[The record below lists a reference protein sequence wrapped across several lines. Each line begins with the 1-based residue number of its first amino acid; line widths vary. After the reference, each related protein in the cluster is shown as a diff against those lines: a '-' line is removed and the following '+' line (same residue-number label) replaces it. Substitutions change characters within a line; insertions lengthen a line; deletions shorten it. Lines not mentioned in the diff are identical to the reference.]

1 MEPNKLSSE
10 YIKNELIT
18 ITSEHPSYEDN
29 FERKL
34 QSKLS
39 PSNQIFKQPEEEL
52 IKFNVKQQ
60 MEPNKFS
67 SEHIENE

>member
-29 FERKL
+29 FERKFQAKISPSD
-34 QSKLS
+34 QSK
-39 PSNQIFKQPEEEL
+39 K
-52 IKFNVKQQ
+52 
-60 MEPNKFS
+60 NK
-67 SEHIENE
+67 NNNL